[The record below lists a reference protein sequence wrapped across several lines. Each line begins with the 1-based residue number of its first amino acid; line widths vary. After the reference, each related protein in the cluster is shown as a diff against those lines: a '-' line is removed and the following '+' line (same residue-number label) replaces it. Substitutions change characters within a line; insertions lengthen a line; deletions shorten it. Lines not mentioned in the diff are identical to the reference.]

1 MEYTFGGKYKL
12 EEEIGF
18 GGCGTFA
25 IRPESFLLFLSFIL
39 SKLLLFP
46 FFCFTWDIVWLF
58 HMVIALRLSIHGH
71 AHHCWKGG
79 GHQS

>member
-25 IRPESFLLFLSFIL
+25 IRPETFLLFLSLTL
-39 SKLLLFP
+39 SKIVAFFP
-46 FFCFTWDIVWLF
+46 FSVLPGISFGSFIW
-58 HMVIALRLSIHGH
+58 
-71 AHHCWKGG
+71 
-79 GHQS
+79 